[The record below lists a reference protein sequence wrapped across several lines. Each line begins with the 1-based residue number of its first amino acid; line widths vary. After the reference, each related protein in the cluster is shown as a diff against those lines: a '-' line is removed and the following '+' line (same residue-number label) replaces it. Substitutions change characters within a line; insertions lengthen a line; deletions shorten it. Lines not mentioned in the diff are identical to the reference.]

1 MGRVNALTRIS
12 LLSLCA
18 SVACA
23 SPPPPKSQPSELL
36 DQRPPPFQTQTL
48 SEKPLSSDSFAGHPV
63 VLAFVKTDCPP
74 CERML
79 EATTAVFHDNERT
92 VAWAIFSPG
101 DNAKVRSFAAKTG
114 LEYPVVVDEQERLK
128 KLFLVSSVPTA
139 VVLDSLGFIRWM
151 SGPEVTASELGQ
163 VVEAATKIK

>member
-1 MGRVNALTRIS
+1 MRKLRDLIKRTAAGTATTLIRGETGTGKELVARAVHAL
-12 LLSLCA
+12 
-18 SVACA
+18 
-23 SPPPPKSQPSELL
+23 SPRK
-36 DQRPPPFQTQTL
+36 DRP
-48 SEKPLSSDSFAGHPV
+48 
-63 VLAFVKTDCPP
+63 FVKIDCAL

-101 DNAKVRSFAAKTG
+101 DDKKVKSFAAKTG
-114 LEYPVVVDEQERLK
+114 LEYPVVIDEQERLK

-151 SGPEVTASELGQ
+151 SGPDVTAKELGQ
-163 VVEAATKIK
+163 VVEEATKTK

>member
-1 MGRVNALTRIS
+1 MLGVKPLA
-12 LLSLCA
+12 LLSLFA
-18 SVACA
+18 LSLSCA

-36 DQRPPPFQTQTL
+36 DQRPPPFQTETL
-48 SEKPLSSDSFAGHPV
+48 SGKAVSSDSFGGHPV
-63 VLAFVKTDCPP
+63 VLAFVKTDCAP

-101 DNAKVRSFAAKTG
+101 DDKKVKSFAAKTG
-114 LEYPVVVDEQERLK
+114 LEYPVVIDEQERLK

-163 VVEAATKIK
+163 VVAEATKTK